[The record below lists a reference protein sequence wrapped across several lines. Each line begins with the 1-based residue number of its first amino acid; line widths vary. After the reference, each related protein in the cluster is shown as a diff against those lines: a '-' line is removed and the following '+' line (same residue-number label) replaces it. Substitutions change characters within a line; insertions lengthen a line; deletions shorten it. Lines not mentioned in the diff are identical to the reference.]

1 MRIKTLT
8 LLASLAAFA
17 GSATAAHL
25 VDDPSPGKQRQ
36 AGMVKS
42 RKLLDRIK
50 KAADSGDAKSEAAAA
65 DELAAWAKTLPTL
78 FPAGSQSGDARSNIW
93 TDPTGF
99 AQKAATF
106 DAATAKL
113 AELANAGDG
122 AGAATQVAEVKQA
135 CGTCHAGY
143 KKS

>member
-1 MRIKTLT
+1 MRIRTLA

-17 GSATAAHL
+17 GSAAAAHL
-25 VDDPSPGKQRQ
+25 ADDPGPGKQRQ
-36 AGMVKS
+36 AGMIKS
-42 RKLLDRIK
+42 RKLLDRVK
-50 KAADSGDAKSEAAAA
+50 KAADSGDVKSEAAAA

-99 AQKAATF
+99 AQKAESF
-106 DAATAKL
+106 DDATAKL
-113 AELANAGDG
+113 AELVNAGDS
-122 AGAATQVAEVKQA
+122 AGAATQVSEVKQA